1 VLAVATVVLGVA
13 AHGEAGGS
21 LAALVSPSP
30 ALVLVAV
37 LVAAAVLGAGRDR
50 PVRPLRV
57 LGVLGAGQAALHLVL
72 DHPAPTAVG
81 DAAHAGHPGMGG
93 MPSVP
98 GMGGMPGMDAAGP
111 ALLGGGMP
119 AMLAAHLL
127 VTLAVG
133 AGVVGADRVL
143 VTALTAGRGPAGT
156 ALDAWLRR
164 VLRVLLPPPGPTSVV
179 RPAPLDDAP
188 ALRAQVL
195 LTRLHPRRGP
205 PAVAA

>member
-1 VLAVATVVLGVA
+1 MATVVLGVA

-37 LVAAAVLGAGRDR
+37 LVASAVLGGGCDR

-57 LGVLGAGQAALHLVL
+57 LGVLGTGQAALHLVL
-72 DHPAPTAVG
+72 DHPVPPVVG
-81 DAAHAGHPGMGG
+81 DAAHGAGHGG
-93 MPSVP
+93 MA
-98 GMGGMPGMDAAGP
+98 GMDAVASATGP
-111 ALLGGGMP
+111 TVLGGGMT

-127 VTLAVG
+127 VTLVVG

-143 VTALTAGRGPAGT
+143 VTALTAGSGPGGT

-164 VLRVLLPPPGPTSVV
+164 VLRVLLPPPGLPSVV
-179 RPAPLDDAP
+179 RQAPLDDAP
-188 ALRAQVL
+188 VPRAEVL
-195 LTRLHPRRGP
+195 LSRLHPRRGP